1 MKKLTILVLLCS
13 IGASLF
19 AGPLIDAAKNQDYKT
34 FEKLVKQGAD
44 LNEVNE
50 SGMNVQLSLAY
61 FNDKDFKKACSLL
74 ARKGFNFDVPVEN
87 NISLLHALSYSCSH
101 EKLAVLLKYKVDVNR
116 KDSLSNLR
124 PIDTTQFSTYKFYSE
139 QDIPSTAKSRAEKTR
154 KLLMKHGSEE
164 FKYHEPTI
172 GEFGNTFICIYA
184 VVASFFPDFT
194 PAMLLEYDI
203 LDETVTDGQQIAT
216 LNQAKVAKTLRS
228 MGFDAEINNW
238 YDTDTILKKLV
249 ETAKSQETYMLM
261 ACMGKNPV
269 APYQWVIINGGNYVE
284 NPSPD
289 TSLITLNSDALYK
302 FVDFQAKDIS
312 QLVTI
317 KLYE

>member
-1 MKKLTILVLLCS
+1 MKKLTILALLCS
-13 IGASLF
+13 ISMSLF
-19 AGPLIDAAKNQDYKT
+19 AGPLIDAAKSRDYKT

-44 LNEVNE
+44 LNEINE

-74 ARKGFNFDVPVEN
+74 AKKGFDFDVPVEN

-116 KDSLSNLR
+116 KDSLSGLR

-139 QDIPSTAKSRAEKTR
+139 QEIPSTARGRAEKTR
-154 KLLMKHGSEE
+154 KLLMKYGSED
-164 FKYHEPTI
+164 FKFHEPTI
-172 GEFGNTFICIYA
+172 GEFGNAFICIYA
-184 VVASFFPDFT
+184 VLASFFPDFT

-203 LDETVTDGQQIAT
+203 LDETESDGQQIAT
-216 LNQAKVAKTLRS
+216 LNQERVAKTLRS
-228 MGFDAEINNW
+228 MGFDAEINN
-238 YDTDTILKKLV
+238 YRDPGDILAKLA
-249 ETAKSQETYMLM
+249 ETAKSRETYMLL

-269 APYQWVIINGGNYVE
+269 APYQWVIITGGNCAE
-284 NPSPD
+284 TPDPD
-289 TSLITLNSDALYK
+289 TYLITLNSDALYN
-302 FVDFQAKDIS
+302 FVDFQTKDIS
-312 QLVTI
+312 LLVTI